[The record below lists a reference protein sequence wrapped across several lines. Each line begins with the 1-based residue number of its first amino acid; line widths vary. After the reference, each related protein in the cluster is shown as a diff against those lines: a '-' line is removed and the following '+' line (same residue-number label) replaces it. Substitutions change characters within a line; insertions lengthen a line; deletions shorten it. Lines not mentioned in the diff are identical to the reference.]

1 MKKLLLI
8 LFWGLFLGL
17 SVQAQK
23 RGESFDEDFSS
34 YRPKYTF
41 EREFLKEKGKIL
53 IIELSFDSL
62 AQKTDITLALEKALD
77 YKPVIIETFAKIRN
91 IEGWRIQVYRGRSR
105 EDASKARQRCY
116 ELFPNMTPYMV
127 YSAPTYR
134 VRLGDFLEPYEYQ
147 TVLKRLKKEFPMA
160 VAVPDIVKVILQKR
174 EYEVRDNP

>member
-8 LFWGLFLGL
+8 LFWSLLVGL
-17 SVQAQK
+17 SAQAQK
-23 RGESFDEDFSS
+23 RGENFDEDFSV

-41 EREFLKEKGKIL
+41 EREMLAQKGKIL
-53 IIELSFDSL
+53 IIELPFDSL

-77 YKPVIIETFAKIRN
+77 YKPVEVVVLTKIRN

-116 ELFPNMTPYMV
+116 ELFPNMTPYMI

-147 TVLKRLKKEFPMA
+147 TVLKKLKKEFPMA
-160 VAVPDIVKVILQKR
+160 VAVPDIVKVVLQKR

>member
-1 MKKLLLI
+1 MNKKLLI
-8 LFWGLFLGL
+8 LLLSIFWGY
-17 SVQAQK
+17 SAQAQK
-23 RGESFDEDFSS
+23 RPPSYEEDFSV

-41 EREFLKEKGKIL
+41 EREMLAQKGKIL
-53 IIELSFDSL
+53 IIDLEMDSL
-62 AQKTDITLALEKALD
+62 AQKTDITLALEQALD
-77 YKPVIIETFAKIRN
+77 YKPVEVVIFTKIRN

-116 ELFPNMTPYMV
+116 ELFPNMTPYMI

-147 TVLKRLKKEFPMA
+147 TVLKKLKREFPMA
-160 VAVPDIVKVILQKR
+160 VAVPDIVKVVLQKR

>member
-1 MKKLLLI
+1 MNKQLLI
-8 LFWGLFLGL
+8 LLLVFFLAY
-17 SVQAQK
+17 SAQAQK
-23 RGESFDEDFSS
+23 RPVNYDEDFSS

-41 EREFLKEKGKIL
+41 ERETLAQKGKIL
-53 IIELSFDSL
+53 IIDLEMDSL
-62 AQKTDITLALEKALD
+62 AQKTDITLALERALE
-77 YKPVIIETFAKIRN
+77 YRRVEEIVFTKIRN

-116 ELFPNMTPYMV
+116 ELFPNMTPYMI

-147 TVLKRLKKEFPMA
+147 TVLKRLKREFPMA
-160 VAVPDIVKVILQKR
+160 VAVPDIVKVILQRR